1 MRWPAL
7 ILLALALSLTHPAA
21 SATAAAEISHFRELY
36 EKRDFFALRDSLKRL
51 GDQETESAELRFL
64 RAATEQAFNQ
74 PERSNQTLG
83 DLLSEE
89 GLEEVLALR
98 SLHLQMT
105 NHLRLHR
112 YGTALAS
119 ARALFTRLGPDSD
132 SGLAKDVRGKIPL
145 LEALADVPPQETEI
159 QGPSRLA
166 LGNSRR
172 VPLTIEGTKYDFA
185 MDTGANFS
193 VIRRSEA
200 LRLGLEIRPTD
211 LVISTST
218 TRKIT
223 GDVAV
228 ASQVEIGR
236 IRYRNVV
243 FLVLPDEV
251 LTFPDGKRIDG
262 LVGFPL
268 VEAMGEV
275 RFRRDDVMEIPHK
288 PPRRLQQNLALND
301 LDPLVSVRYR
311 KDDLLCRLDTGA
323 SHTVFY
329 EPFFRRFQDR
339 IESSGHRITA
349 TATGVG
355 GAQQIPAIR
364 LPKLALTIAS
374 AGVTLRRVEV
384 YTVAIRPPE
393 ENFRDCNLGL
403 DAFDRFRA
411 YTISFRDMALVLK

>member
-1 MRWPAL
+1 M
-7 ILLALALSLTHPAA
+7 
-21 SATAAAEISHFRELY
+21 
-36 EKRDFFALRDSLKRL
+36 
-51 GDQETESAELRFL
+51 
-64 RAATEQAFNQ
+64 
-74 PERSNQTLG
+74 
-83 DLLSEE
+83 
-89 GLEEVLALR
+89 
-98 SLHLQMT
+98 
-105 NHLRLHR
+105 
-112 YGTALAS
+112 
-119 ARALFTRLGPDSD
+119 
-132 SGLAKDVRGKIPL
+132 
-145 LEALADVPPQETEI
+145 
-159 QGPSRLA
+159 
-166 LGNSRR
+166 
-172 VPLTIEGTKYDFA
+172 
-185 MDTGANFS
+185 
-193 VIRRSEA
+193 
-200 LRLGLEIRPTD
+200 GLEIRPTD

-223 GDVAV
+223 GDIAV

-275 RFRRDDVMEIPHK
+275 RFRRDDVLEIPHK
-288 PPRRLQQNLALND
+288 PPRRPQQNLALND

-329 EPFFRRFQDR
+329 EPFFRRFQAR